1 MAKGKSKNTSH
12 SAGPIEISLGDH
24 IARYLYIGW
33 RMLWFDK
40 TCLKFMDVSG
50 RAVIRSFWALV
61 FAAPFYFLAQ
71 YFITLDPVMEDLG
84 GAPYWTL
91 FVGYAIGWPV
101 FAYIMFYLSKVL
113 DVGPYFIQFI
123 PAYNWARV
131 FALAVFLPVYA
142 LIGMRLIPVWAD
154 NILLI
159 GTIGWIFAYEV
170 FIIRHTLKA
179 TWFHAVLIAVFDF
192 LIFEILRR
200 QILDA
205 FLEVSQSNVAG

>member
-1 MAKGKSKNTSH
+1 MVKKYKKTSP
-12 SAGPIEISLGDH
+12 SPAPEVSLGEH
-24 IARYLYIGW
+24 IARYLYVGW

-40 TCLKFMDVSG
+40 SSLRFMDVSG
-50 RAVIRSFWALV
+50 KAVLRSFLAILFV
-61 FAAPFYFLAQ
+61 APFYFLAQ

-84 GAPYWTL
+84 GAPFWTL
-91 FVGYAIGWPV
+91 FLGYIIAWPV
-101 FAYIMFYLSKVL
+101 FAFIVFHLSKVL

-123 PAYNWARV
+123 PTYNWARV
-131 FALAVFLPVYA
+131 FSLIALLPAYA
-142 LIGMRLIPVWAD
+142 LIGYRLIPSWSD
-154 NILLI
+154 NIVLI
-159 GTIGWIFAYEV
+159 GTLLWVFCYQV

-205 FLEVSQSNVAG
+205 FMGVTQGNVAG